1 MNFQERFDKIITG
14 IAGGLLLPVIIVFI
28 IFLFAK
34 GDPPLAAWLRRI
46 EQANI
51 VTHIISICVFPNLII
66 FLIFNYFD
74 MLKASKGVLAVT
86 IAWAIF
92 VFCVKFLL

>member
-14 IAGGLLLPVIIVFI
+14 IAGGLLLPMIIVFI

-34 GDPPLAAWLRRI
+34 GDPSLAAWLRRI

-86 IAWAIF
+86 IAWAIL

>member
-14 IAGGLLLPVIIVFI
+14 IAGGLLLPVIIVLI

-74 MLKASKGVLAVT
+74 MLKASKGVLVVT
-86 IAWAIF
+86 IVWAIL

>member
-1 MNFQERFDKIITG
+1 MNFQERFDTIITG

-34 GDPPLAAWLRRI
+34 GDPSLAAWLRRI

-86 IAWAIF
+86 IAWAIL